1 MTRSIDIESSRVRSG
16 RLPAEQHATDAEVL
30 LRHHVEA
37 ALLLDVSGRILA
49 LNEAAAARL
58 GKPASE
64 LPGHSLLELL
74 PFEVQTTVRS
84 RLEEAVQSGRTIR
97 FEEDGAG
104 RVYEYCCCP
113 VPSLNG
119 EVASVALYIAEVTE
133 RVLAQEASRDSES
146 RYRAVVD
153 NRTEVICRLL
163 PDSTLTFVNDAY
175 VRCLGQTREELIGQ
189 DYYSLLFAEDREKV
203 RQRFASLGRDHPV
216 AVYEHRFP
224 TARDQVCLLQWT
236 SRALFDSDGRLSEY
250 LLVGRDLTKQKK
262 AEEALRASRKELA
275 IRNEIADIFL
285 TVPDEDMYAEV
296 LEVLL
301 RAFQSRYGFFGFI
314 DQNGDLI
321 CPSMTRDIWDAC
333 RMEEKHLAFP
343 REAWG
348 GLWGRSLEEKRTL
361 YQNDGLRVP
370 GGHLALHRSLVAP
383 IIHQGELIGQFAVAD
398 KPSDYTEKDSHLLES
413 LAAHVAPVLHARI
426 ENERLERQ
434 REEAEQQLRLS
445 HHFLETANQHC
456 EMQPLLDGFVASLK
470 EFADCQAVGV
480 RILREHGAIPYQ
492 AFDGFSQKFFE
503 QESPL
508 SIETDRCM
516 CINVIK
522 GETNTELPCF
532 TQQGSFHVN
541 GTSRFLAAIS
551 EEEKGQT
558 RNACNQHGFESVVLV
573 PIQMGKQIL
582 GLIHLADSREDV
594 FSDSL
599 VRVVEKVAMQLGTA
613 IQRIHAEEA
622 VRTAKD
628 QLEVRVRERTSEL
641 AQTNEA
647 LEAEIA
653 HRERLENEVLNI
665 GAREQQRIG
674 QELHDELGQEL
685 TGLGYLAKS
694 LQRRLD
700 SQELSEARM
709 AAEVAQGIP
718 LALRRVQAIV
728 KNLVPPEI
736 SDGQLVQALQTLASN
751 MEDRAG
757 ISCRVASDQPEIF
770 CDAHRAIHLYRIA
783 QEAANNAVK
792 HGQARNIVVQIETDR
807 QRIILRVR
815 DDGIGFSDED
825 HRPSGF
831 GLRIMRY
838 RARICG
844 GQLDVQSSADGGTL
858 VTCTIDREQSND

>member
-1 MTRSIDIESSRVRSG
+1 MTRSIDIQSSHVRSG
-16 RLPAEQHATDAEVL
+16 RLAADQREVGAEVL
-30 LRHHVEA
+30 LRHHLEA
-37 ALLLDVSGRILA
+37 SLLLDVSGRILT
-49 LNEAAAARL
+49 LNEAAAVRL
-58 GKPASE
+58 GRPASE
-64 LPGHSLLELL
+64 LPGRSLLKLL
-74 PFEVQTTVRS
+74 PSELQAMVQGW
-84 RLEEAVQSGRTIR
+84 LEEAVRLQRSVC
-97 FEEDGAG
+97 FEEDSAG
-104 RVYEYCCCP
+104 RVYEYRCCP
-113 VPSLNG
+113 VASSSG
-119 EVASVALYIAEVTE
+119 EVASVALYIREVTE
-133 RVLAQEASRDSES
+133 HVLAKEASRDSES

-153 NRTEVICRLL
+153 NRTEIICRLL
-163 PDSTLTFVNDAY
+163 PDGTLTFVNDAY
-175 VRCLGQTREELIGQ
+175 VRCLGRTREELIGQ
-189 DYYSLLFAEDREKV
+189 DYYSLLLDEDHERV
-203 RQRFASLGRDHPV
+203 RQRFASLGRDRPV

-224 TARDQVCLLQWT
+224 TDEGQVCLLQWT
-236 SRALFDSDGRLSEY
+236 SRALFDADGRLCEF
-250 LLVGRDLTKQKK
+250 LLVGRDLTKQRKD
-262 AEEALRASRKELA
+262 EEDLRASRKELA
-275 IRNEIADIFL
+275 IRNEIANVFL
-285 TVPDEDMYAEV
+285 TVPDEEMYAEV

-301 RAFQSRYGFFGFI
+301 RAFRSRYGFFGFI
-314 DQNGDLI
+314 DQKGDLI
-321 CPSMTRDIWDAC
+321 CPSMTRDVWDKC
-333 RMEEKHLAFP
+333 RMAEKNLVFP

-348 GLWGRSLEEKRTL
+348 GLWGRSLKEKQTL
-361 YQNDGLRVP
+361 YQNDALQVP
-370 GGHLALHRSLVAP
+370 GGHIALRRALVAP
-383 IIHQGELIGQFAVAD
+383 IVHQGELVGQFAMAD
-398 KPSDYTEKDSHLLES
+398 KSSDYTKEDRHLLES

-434 REEAEQQLRLS
+434 REEAEQQLLLS
-445 HHFLETANQHC
+445 HHFLETANQNC
-456 EMQPLLDGFVASLK
+456 EMQPLLDGFVVSLK
-470 EFADCQAVGV
+470 EFADCQAVGI
-480 RILREHGAIPYQ
+480 RILHEQGEIPYQ
-492 AFDGFSQKFFE
+492 AFDGFSQEFYKE
-503 QESPL
+503 ESPL

-516 CINVIK
+516 CIQVIK
-522 GETNTELPCF
+522 GNTNAELPCF
-532 TQQGSFHVN
+532 TQHGSFHVN
-541 GTSRFLAAIS
+541 GTSRFLATVS
-551 EEEKGQT
+551 EEAKGET

-582 GLIHLADSREDV
+582 GLIHLADSREDA

-641 AQTNEA
+641 AETNEA

-700 SQELSEARM
+700 SQELSEAKM
-709 AAEVAQGIP
+709 AGEVAQGIP

-736 SDGQLVQALQTLASN
+736 GEGQLVQALQTLASN

-757 ISCRVASDQPEIF
+757 ISCRVKSNQPEVF
-770 CDAHRAIHLYRIA
+770 CDTHRAIHLYRIA

-792 HGQARNIVVQIETDR
+792 HGQAKNIAVELESNRRKITL
-807 QRIILRVR
+807 RIR
-815 DDGIGFSDED
+815 DDGTGFADENKT
-825 HRPSGF
+825 PSGF

-844 GQLDVQSSADGGTL
+844 GTLDVQSSAERGTL
-858 VTCTIDREQSND
+858 VTCTIYKEQSDD

>member
-1 MTRSIDIESSRVRSG
+1 MTRSIDIQSSQARSG
-16 RLPAEQHATDAEVL
+16 RLSAEQRATDAEVL

-64 LPGHSLLELL
+64 LPGRSLLDLL
-74 PFEVQTTVRS
+74 PAVVRPTVRS
-84 RLEEAVQSGRTIR
+84 RLDEAVRLQKTIR
-97 FEEDGAG
+97 FEEDGTG

-113 VPSLNG
+113 VASPNG
-119 EVASVALYIAEVTE
+119 EVASVALYIGEVTQ

-146 RYRAVVD
+146 RYRAMVD

-163 PDSTLTFVNDAY
+163 PDGTLTFVNDAY
-175 VRCLGQTREELIGQ
+175 VRCFGQTREELIGQ

-236 SRALFDSDGRLSEY
+236 SRALFDSDGRLGEY
-250 LLVGRDLTKQKK
+250 LLVGRDLTKQKR
-262 AEEALRASRKELA
+262 AEEALRVSRKESA
-275 IRNEIADIFL
+275 IRNEIASIFL
-285 TVPDEDMYAEV
+285 IVSNEDMYAEV
-296 LEVLL
+296 LGVLL
-301 RAFQSRYGFFGFI
+301 QAFQSRYGYFGFI
-314 DQNGDLI
+314 DQSGNLV
-321 CPSMTRDIWDAC
+321 CPSMTRDIFDAC
-333 RMEEKHLAFP
+333 RMEEKDLVFP
-343 REAWG
+343 RESWG
-348 GLWGRSLEEKRTL
+348 GLWGRSLEEKQTL
-361 YQNDGLRVP
+361 YQNDALEVP
-370 GGHLALHRSLVAP
+370 GGHIPLRRVLLAP
-383 IIHQGELIGQFAVAD
+383 IVHQGELIGQFAVAD
-398 KPSDYTEKDSHLLES
+398 KPSDYTEEDSRLLEN

-445 HHFLETANQHC
+445 HHFLETANRHC
-456 EMQPLLDGFVASLK
+456 EMQPLLDGFVAALK
-470 EFADCQAVGV
+470 KFADCEAVGI

-492 AFDGFSQKFFE
+492 AFDGFSQEFFE

-516 CINVIK
+516 CIKVIK
-522 GETNTELPCF
+522 GETNTGLPYF
-532 TQQGSFHVN
+532 TQEGSFHVN
-541 GTSRFLAAIS
+541 GTSRFLANIS

-558 RNACNQHGFESVVLV
+558 RNACNQYGFESVVLV

-599 VRVVEKVAMQLGTA
+599 VRVLEKAAMQLGTA

-694 LQRRLD
+694 LHQRLD
-700 SQELSEARM
+700 SQELSEAEM

-718 LALRRVQAIV
+718 LALRRVQGIV

-736 SDGQLVQALQTLASN
+736 GDGQLVQALQTLASN
-751 MEDRAG
+751 VEDRAG
-757 ISCRVASDQPEIF
+757 ISCCVESDQPEVF
-770 CDAHRAIHLYRIA
+770 CDTHRAIHLYRIA

-792 HGQARNIVVQIETDR
+792 HGQARNIVVELETDR

-815 DDGIGFSDED
+815 DDGIGFSGED
-825 HRPSGF
+825 DRPSGF

-844 GQLDVQSSADGGTL
+844 GQLDVQSSADEGTL